1 MNRRTVERG
10 PTALGMVVCTCLLV
24 GMMALAG
31 GAFGLVAVDT
41 SMAAQSVIDP
51 DVDSDGDGIMNSH
64 DPDDDN
70 DGISDDIDA
79 DPFNPAIPGIA
90 PTPNSIDPDADS
102 DGDGIKNSHDPDDDN
117 DAAPDKTDPDPFDP
131 TDSAGGP
138 TRPEVP
144 SGTDAVAPVASGA
157 SQAPIAA
164 KGNGN
169 ANTSTRAGLI
179 TKLPNT
185 GHGLEAPE
193 RPSSAMIGLALIA
206 VLAAGSSLLVRI
218 VSRFD
223 SYGLRQ

>member
-1 MNRRTVERG
+1 M
-10 PTALGMVVCTCLLV
+10 ALGMVICTCVLV

-31 GAFGLVAVDT
+31 GAFGLVAVEA
-41 SMAAQSVIDP
+41 SLAAQSVIDP

-79 DPFNPAIPGIA
+79 DPFNPAIPGVD

-117 DAAPDKTDPDPFDP
+117 DAAPDKADPDPFDP

-138 TRPEVP
+138 THPEVP
-144 SGTDAVAPVASGA
+144 SGTGAVAPSAPGA
-157 SQAPIAA
+157 SQAPIAT
-164 KGNGN
+164 KGN
-169 ANTSTRAGLI
+169 ANAPTRGGLV
-179 TKLPNT
+179 TKLPNP
-185 GHGLEAPE
+185 GDGLEAPA
-193 RPSSAMIGLALIA
+193 RPSFTMIGLALIA
-206 VLAAGSSLLVRI
+206 VVAAVGSLLVLT

-223 SYGLRQ
+223 GYGLRQ